1 MTDAVLT
8 FDLGGTKILAGLV
21 RDGRVLER
29 RRAATPC
36 AASPERLMA
45 AAVAL
50 ADGWDGRF
58 GHVAIAVSGRVADG
72 CWSAVNPA
80 VLAIPDGFPLVAT
93 LRARFDVPVT
103 ALNDAQAAAWGE
115 YRFGAGE
122 GRDIAFV
129 TVSTGIGAGFV
140 ADGRLL
146 TGRRGLAGHL
156 GQLRCGTGPAAATL
170 EAVASGSA
178 LGRDAVRFGAAD
190 AEQVFAAAEAGALWA
205 TALLDRAAAALAG
218 AFASLQALIDPDR
231 IVLGGGVGLAPGLAD
246 RVRRHLNGLPDVL
259 RPEVVTASLGAEAGL
274 IGAADY
280 AMWLQGS

>member
-1 MTDAVLT
+1 MTDAVLA
-8 FDLGGTKILAGLV
+8 FDLGGSKILAGLV
-21 RDGRVLER
+21 QDGRVLER
-29 RRAATPC
+29 RRAATPS
-36 AASPERLMA
+36 AASPEPPLTA
-45 AAVAL
+45 AMAL

-58 GHVAIAVSGRVADG
+58 GRVAIAVSGRVADG

-80 VLAIPDGFPLVAT
+80 VLAVPEGFPLVAT
-93 LRARFDVPVT
+93 LRARFDAPVT
-103 ALNDAQAAAWGE
+103 AMNDAQAAAWGE
-115 YRFGAGE
+115 HRFGAGE

-140 ADGRLL
+140 TGGCLL
-146 TGRRGLAGHL
+146 IGRRGLAGHL
-156 GQLRCGTGPAAATL
+156 GQMRCGVDPAAATL
-170 EAVASGSA
+170 EAVASGRA
-178 LGRDAVRFGAAD
+178 LGCEGRRFGVAD
-190 AEQVFAAAEAGALWA
+190 AEQVFAAAQAAAPWA

-246 RVRRHLNGLPDVL
+246 RVRRELNGLPDAL

-280 AMWLQGS
+280 AMLRQGS